1 MSFHTQVLDSIR
13 TIGKDLY
20 IKYTENSVLKTIK
33 YQDDTAIK
41 NYNTEFEVVYPVIL
55 GNHIIEKEVYDLYCS
70 YRLPSVSTK
79 LEFWLAVNHNYFWSF
94 LTDWNTTPNV
104 WDKFKLSSCSWNYWL
119 VFVEKVWNWLTF
131 TLDGDLPY
139 QTLTTSNLVSEDTT
153 VTIAFVE
160 YNNFKRIRQITTDKF
175 IEWFYREE
183 NITAKLWLPRTH
195 SLQLMVRWIGTAN
208 YTPEVFWV
216 SLDSNQR
223 NRW

>member
-1 MSFHTQVLDSIR
+1 M
-13 TIGKDLY
+13 
-20 IKYTENSVLKTIK
+20 
-33 YQDDTAIK
+33 
-41 NYNTEFEVVYPVIL
+41 
-55 GNHIIEKEVYDLYCS
+55 
-70 YRLPSVSTK
+70 
-79 LEFWLAVNHNYFWSF
+79 
-94 LTDWNTTPNV
+94 
-104 WDKFKLSSCSWNYWL
+104 
-119 VFVEKVWNWLTF
+119 
-131 TLDGDLPY
+131 DGDLPY

-216 SLDSNQR
+216 GLDSNQR